1 MYDYILAAL
10 QGIVQGLTE
19 FLPVSSSGHL
29 NIFQHFTGI
38 SGEGNL
44 FFNVMLH
51 LGTLVAV
58 CAFYYKLI
66 FRLIKAFGGIIKKI
80 FTGKFSFKNRTDDEN
95 LLIMLIIGLI
105 PLFLLFV
112 PIGNDMKVKDL
123 ADILTGDKT
132 YFIVTGVSLLMTSA
146 LLFIGSKLNRRN
158 EMTNNSS
165 KLKSGYKVPD
175 ALTVGVVQ
183 CVAAILP
190 GLSRSGSTLAAG
202 QARGIRKQDAL
213 DFTFVLAIPSI
224 LAAAALEL
232 LDAIKS
238 PEGISVDMGPV
249 IVGMVVAAIVGYFS
263 IALFKWM
270 LKTDRTFIFVI
281 YTALAGL
288 TVIGVSVYEMI
299 TSTTVCFNFG

>member
-95 LLIMLIIGLI
+95 LLIMLIVGLI

-132 YFIVTGVSLLMTSA
+132 YFIVTGISLLMTSA
-146 LLFIGSKLNRRN
+146 LLFVGSKLNRRN

-165 KLKSGYKVPD
+165 KLKSGYKVSD

-238 PEGISVDMGPV
+238 PEGISADMGPV

-288 TVIGVSVYEMI
+288 AVIGVSVYEMI